1 MFWIFHCEAYG
12 VLATR
17 PGIELAP
24 LLYWKAKSSLK
35 NKQTK
40 KNHLFYLF
48 LLHQVLV
55 AAFRIFALP
64 CSMHDL

>member
-17 PGIELAP
+17 PGIELTPA
-24 LLYWKAKSSLK
+24 LYWRQNPNLK
-35 NKQTK
+35 K
-40 KNHLFYLF
+40 KKKKHLFYLF

-55 AAFRIFALP
+55 AVLGIFALP